1 LREEAAKLA
10 RCLWTKTTHVH
21 PGGVDHV
28 VVRIRPRLVVLT
40 FQRFNDVTRRIAKSP
55 VKRHYSKLLFAALAL
70 IPAAL
75 LAQNPAPTPRHS
87 DQAELSKVE
96 EWVLSQ
102 GIVQSIAPELAAILG
117 LGSDRLPVKL
127 KAFLTSDGINLAFAV
142 STNPSQK
149 GIVISALK
157 TMADKTE
164 IYSVGNAW
172 LTDRSGT
179 LRQTIAVDGY
189 GARVLPNSSRAAKF
203 KDIKD
208 FFIKKSQLTTPATTL
223 SPSPR
228 ISATAAAGKREIK

>member
-1 LREEAAKLA
+1 MNEKLGCRA
-10 RCLWTKTTHVH
+10 NR
-21 PGGVDHV
+21 
-28 VVRIRPRLVVLT
+28 
-40 FQRFNDVTRRIAKSP
+40 
-55 VKRHYSKLLFAALAL
+55 VKRHYGKFL
-70 IPAAL
+70 IATLSLIGVAL
-75 LAQNPAPTPRHS
+75 LAQELAPTPFDS

-127 KAFLTSDGINLAFAV
+127 RAFRTSDDIDLAFAV

-157 TMADKTE
+157 TMTDKTE
-164 IYSVGNAW
+164 IYSVGTAW

-179 LRQTIAVDGY
+179 LRQTIAVDGF
-189 GARVLPNSSRAAKF
+189 GAKVLPNSSRAAKF
-203 KDIKD
+203 KDMKA
-208 FFIKKSQLTTPATTL
+208 FFIKELKATNPTTTL

-228 ISATAAAGKREIK
+228 ISATAAGGKKGAK